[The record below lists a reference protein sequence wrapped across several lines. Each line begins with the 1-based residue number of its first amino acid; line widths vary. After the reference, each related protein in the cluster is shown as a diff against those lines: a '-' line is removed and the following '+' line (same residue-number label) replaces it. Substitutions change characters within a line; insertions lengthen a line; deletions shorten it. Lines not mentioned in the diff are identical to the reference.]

1 MLWIARNISVSFK
14 KYVLWNI
21 VFWRDCYLCG
31 EIMFGWTL
39 VGVEFSGSSVLWSF
53 LENRMAWTRRC
64 LVTFCQ
70 AMLTWRSRAFE
81 CKFCETWYPLACQ
94 RCRLSSPW
102 LRASATRSIE
112 VVPEKKS
119 EETLCYTPRREHGM
133 QFAPCIVWE
142 FVAAARACSR
152 PRDFVAPGYKDNNC
166 HLIFPVLLNY
176 LVISGAWY
184 VSLLITPFFLTLKFG

>member
-1 MLWIARNISVSFK
+1 
-14 KYVLWNI
+14 
-21 VFWRDCYLCG
+21 
-31 EIMFGWTL
+31 MFGWTL

-184 VSLLITPFFLTLKFG
+184 VCPCWSLLSFPPSNLAKAEWKLGSSYGIAQCTVLVHCGERECRNWV